1 MKILTALIN
10 SIYSNKY
17 IQNIY
22 LPPEYTS
29 QAPQH
34 SQSYLQE
41 RLDKHKQE
49 REESA
54 PIFIF
59 SAGWG
64 CGSTLLQRLIM
75 SSGEAVIWGEPLDR
89 SIPIQRMASS
99 LAAIDHDW
107 PPDNHFTEIRS
118 IKELSKTW
126 VANLTP
132 DLTHLKRAHTSFFKT
147 WFEAPLQEYRATRWG
162 IKEVR
167 LTINHAH
174 YLKWLFPNS
183 KFIFIYRNL
192 PDSYLSCKQRKWFLS
207 WPKYD
212 ISSFMTF
219 TMHWKLLTES
229 FISRHHEVDGMLIRY
244 EDLIN
249 NRVDIKELAG
259 HLEIKSMEED
269 TFKTKIGSRKKNNKL
284 NSLES
289 FLLKHIQRT
298 VETQY
303 PDNFQD

>member
-1 MKILTALIN
+1 MKLSTALTN
-10 SIYSNKY
+10 AIYRNTF
-17 IQNIY
+17 IQKKY
-22 LPPEYTS
+22 LPPEYTI
-29 QAPQH
+29 QASQH
-34 SQSYLQE
+34 SQSFFEKRIDQPS
-41 RLDKHKQE
+41 QE
-49 REESA
+49 REETS

-89 SIPIQRMASS
+89 AISIQRMASS
-99 LAAIDHDW
+99 LAAIDCDW
-107 PPDNHFTEIRS
+107 PPSNHFSEET
-118 IKELSKTW
+118 KTTELSKTW

-132 DLTHLKRAHTSFFKT
+132 DLAYLKSAHTAFFKS
-147 WFEAPLQEYRATRWG
+147 WFEAPLQKYNVNRWG

-192 PDSYLSCKQRKWFLS
+192 PDAYLSCKNRKWFLS

-219 TMHWKLLTES
+219 TMHWKILTES

-249 NRVDIKELAG
+249 NGVDLKELADY
-259 HLEIKSMEED
+259 LEIENIEED
-269 TFKTKIGSRKKNNKL
+269 TFNNKIGSRKKRNKL
-284 NSLES
+284 SRTER
-289 FLLKHIQRT
+289 FLLNNIQKST
-298 VETQY
+298 ET
-303 PDNFQD
+303 